1 MGKVMNKAIGK
12 KQELEEI
19 KRKLVPILKQ
29 NKVTR
34 AGIFG
39 SYARGE
45 QDRKSDVDILIEIND
60 KVGLV
65 EFIGL
70 KIAIQE
76 LLGKK
81 IDLVEY
87 DTIRP
92 EIRENIIRDE
102 ISILS

>member
-1 MGKVMNKAIGK
+1 MNKAIGK

>member
-1 MGKVMNKAIGK
+1 MNK
-12 KQELEEI
+12 KQELEAI
-19 KRKLVPILKQ
+19 KGKLIPILKK
-29 NKVTR
+29 NNVRR

-45 QDRKSDVDILIEIND
+45 QNGKSDIDILVEVNER
-60 KVGLV
+60 VGLI
-65 EFIGL
+65 EFIKL
-70 KIAIQE
+70 KMAIQK
-76 LLGKK
+76 LLRKK
-81 IDLVEY
+81 VDLVEY

>member
-1 MGKVMNKAIGK
+1 MNK

-19 KRKLVPILKQ
+19 KKKLVPILKR

-39 SYARGE
+39 SYAKGE
-45 QDRKSDVDILIEIND
+45 QNRKSDIDILVEVNER
-60 KVGLV
+60 VGLI
-65 EFIGL
+65 EFIKL
-70 KIAIQE
+70 KMAIQE
-76 LLGKK
+76 LLRKRV
-81 IDLVEY
+81 DLVEY

>member
-1 MGKVMNKAIGK
+1 MNKAVGK
-12 KQELEEI
+12 KGELEEI
-19 KRKLVPILKQ
+19 KRKLIPILKQ

-39 SYARGE
+39 SYARGK
-45 QDRKSDVDILIEIND
+45 QSRKSDVDILIEIND

-65 EFIGL
+65 EFIKL

-76 LLGKK
+76 LLRKK
-81 IDLVEY
+81 VDLVEY
-87 DTIRP
+87 ATIRP

>member
-1 MGKVMNKAIGK
+1 MNK

-19 KRKLVPILKQ
+19 KKKLIPILKR
-29 NKVTR
+29 NKITK

-45 QDRKSDVDILIEIND
+45 QNKDSDVDLLIEVDD

-65 EFIGL
+65 EFIEL
-70 KIAIQE
+70 KMALQE
-76 LLGKK
+76 LLMKK
-81 IDLVEY
+81 VDLVEY
-87 DTIRP
+87 GTIRP
-92 EIRENIIRDE
+92 EIRENIIKEE

>member
-1 MGKVMNKAIGK
+1 MNK
-12 KQELEEI
+12 KQELEAI
-19 KRKLVPILKQ
+19 KRKLIPILKKY
-29 NKVTR
+29 NVTR

-45 QDRKSDVDILIEIND
+45 QNGKSDIDILVEVNER
-60 KVGLV
+60 VGLI
-65 EFIGL
+65 EFIKL
-70 KIAIQE
+70 KMAIQE
-76 LLGKK
+76 LLRKK
-81 IDLVEY
+81 VDLVEY